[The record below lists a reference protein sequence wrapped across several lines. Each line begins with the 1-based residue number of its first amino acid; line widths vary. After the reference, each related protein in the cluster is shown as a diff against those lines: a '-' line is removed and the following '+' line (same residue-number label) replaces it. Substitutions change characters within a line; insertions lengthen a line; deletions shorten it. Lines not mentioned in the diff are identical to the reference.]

1 MIRLTFLLQL
11 KEWSHLL
18 LENKWLKLL
27 SIVLAVL
34 LFIFSRQPT
43 ADVRLNGVPVEFHG
57 VPPGMEIVT
66 DDSPMVTVRLQGPRN
81 VVTSLTSNQIWVTAN
96 LTNKEPGARIAHLQ
110 PNNVR
115 RPDHVEVL
123 QISPPNLRL
132 HLERTASR
140 SVRVDAK
147 MDNRLMPGLEIY
159 DIQIIPPF
167 IDIEGPESEVNKV
180 ERLNTETVN
189 LAGRSGPF
197 ETFVDVETSERIRV
211 KTQDSIKLHI
221 EIGEMR
227 ERRLITGINVTND
240 SPRGVMTL
248 SGRPVAL
255 GQTSI
260 EIFGPRS
267 LVRSLSAA
275 EVRATVNLSGSPRSG
290 QQSLPAIALP
300 DQYRSQIRIQKVM
313 PVKSY
318 RKGR

>member
-1 MIRLTFLLQL
+1 MIKLSLLLQL
-11 KEWSHLL
+11 KEWLHLQ

-34 LFIFSRQPT
+34 LFIFSRQPS

-66 DDSPMVTVRLQGPRN
+66 DDSPMVTVRLHGPRN
-81 VVTSLTSNQIWVTAN
+81 VVTGLTSNQIWVTAN

-123 QISPPNLRL
+123 QISPPSLRL

-147 MDNRLMPGLEIY
+147 MDNRLIPGLEIY
-159 DIQIIPPF
+159 DIQIIPPV

-189 LAGRSGPF
+189 LAGRTGPF

-211 KTQDSIKLHI
+211 KTQDSIKLYI
-221 EIGEMR
+221 EIGEIR
-227 ERRLITGINVTND
+227 EHRLITGINVTND
-240 SPRGVMTL
+240 SARGTMTV
-248 SGRPVAL
+248 SGRPIAL

-267 LVRSLSAA
+267 LVRSLTAA
-275 EVRATVNLSGSPRSG
+275 DVRATVNLSGSPKSG